1 MRAPTPALIRCL
13 GSPVVPERPALLS
26 SALLPTALLRPARV
40 ALVVLVGLLALLVGP
55 TGPVGA
61 ATVPARGSTAT
72 GSDISWPN
80 CPLGM
85 GIAQRPTL
93 NKPMPIRSANFVI
106 MGLTN
111 GPAFSPNPCLA
122 SQVRWVTARHLW
134 GGAYSIVSYPNSAEL
149 AKYGGAGTL
158 QQRLTRVGRTQAA
171 RNIAVMRKAGLRAP
185 MVWVDVEPVKGWPWS
200 ADVAANNTLIDGVLA
215 GYRAA
220 GVRTGLYSYAYGWK
234 QITGGR
240 QLPTVP
246 IWATSGKNSAAAAA
260 ARCTTGRFSG
270 GPVWL
275 AQWSDGERDYNLT
288 CPGVTGTPGGAK
300 RAAGVM
306 RSMFVPT

>member
-1 MRAPTPALIRCL
+1 MPHRSA
-13 GSPVVPERPALLS
+13 VPHRSVLPHR
-26 SALLPTALLRPARV
+26 SAV
-40 ALVVLVGLLALLVGP
+40 VVLGLILTVVTLLAGTTAP
-55 TGPVGA
+55 AGA
-61 ATVPARGSTAT
+61 AALPARGSTVT

-85 GIAQRPTL
+85 GIPQRPTL
-93 NKPMPIRSANFVI
+93 NKPMPISSASFVI

-111 GPAFSPNPCLA
+111 GPAFYANPCLA
-122 SQVRWVTARHLW
+122 SQVRWVKARHLW
-134 GGAYSIVSYPNSAEL
+134 AGAYSIVSYPNAAEL
-149 AKYGGAGTL
+149 ARYGGGGTL
-158 QQRLTRVGRTQAA
+158 QQKLRRVGLTQAA
-171 RNIAVMRKAGLRAP
+171 RNVAVMHKAGLKAP

-200 ADVAANNTLIDGVLA
+200 ADVAANNAVIDGVLA

-220 GVRTGLYSYAYGWK
+220 GLRTGLYSYAYGWK

-240 QLPTVP
+240 QLPAVP

-288 CPGVTGTPGGAK
+288 CPGVTGTAGAK
-300 RAAGVM
+300 NSAGVM
-306 RSMFVPT
+306 KAMFVST